1 MTNEDWVRAFEPLDF
16 THAGHTFR
24 VEPAAHRI
32 LSAGRVAFS
41 ANDDIVVSIDGYAP
55 METGLVATPGMTRET
70 IVALV
75 LMWFVQRRRSDPS
88 FAEMK

>member
-1 MTNEDWVRAFEPLDF
+1 MNNQDWVRAFEPVDF

-24 VEPAAHRI
+24 VEAVAHRI
-32 LSAGRVAFS
+32 ESAGREAFS
-41 ANDDIVVSIDGYAP
+41 ANDDIVVSIDGLAP
-55 METGLVATPGMTRET
+55 METGLVATHGMSREA

-88 FAEMK
+88 FAEIK

>member
-1 MTNEDWVRAFEPLDF
+1 MNNQDWVRAFEPVDF

-24 VEPAAHRI
+24 VEAAAHR
-32 LSAGRVAFS
+32 
-41 ANDDIVVSIDGYAP
+41 IVVSIDGFAP
-55 METGLVATPGMTRET
+55 METGLVASHGMAREAV
-70 IVALV
+70 VALV